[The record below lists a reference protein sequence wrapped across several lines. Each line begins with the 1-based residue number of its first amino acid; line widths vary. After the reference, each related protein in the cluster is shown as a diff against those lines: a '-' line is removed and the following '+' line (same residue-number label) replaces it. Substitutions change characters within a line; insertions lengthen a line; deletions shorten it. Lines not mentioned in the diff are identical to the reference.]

1 MRSKF
6 SRNSKSSSGSS
17 WGSWKSRLAE
27 EKAILAEIA
36 AEVKYVEKKQEL

>member
-6 SRNSKSSSGSS
+6 SRNSKSSLGSS

-36 AEVKYVEKKQEL
+36 TEAKYIEKKQEL